1 VESRKQIF
9 NLKFLIFNQFKKINF
24 KKLFVSL
31 WLLFLP
37 TQLGLHFWPEWSQ
50 VMGLRVDYLAPTLYF
65 GDILW
70 IFLLIFNFKFLI
82 FNQFKIFNFK
92 FLIIFLFV
100 IINIFVAG
108 NKWEAG
114 YKWMRIIQWIVTFK
128 LILDNKKLFKEMLL
142 KVLPVWIIGEGL
154 LGLAQVV
161 NGGSLNGIFY
171 WLGERRFS
179 YISLGVA
186 QISYLGQGLIRAY
199 GTFSHPNSFAG
210 FILISLIVYMR
221 YQNYEL
227 KITNYELK
235 KRIFYWSVVFCGLL
249 GLFLSGSRTV
259 WGILIILLITNY
271 ELRITNWK
279 KTLGTILIFGGLV
292 VLIFSLISNNYRI
305 VDFVG
310 GWDSEGMVK
319 RGGLMVASLKM
330 IKDHL
335 LFGVGAGNFLV
346 RLPEYQQ
353 NSGVFWLQPV
363 HNIIILM
370 TVEYGLVGFLMMMKF
385 SIFNFQFSIKKK
397 NNLIVLGIILITGMV
412 DHYWLTLPQ
421 NWWLM
426 CVVLSLI

>member
-1 VESRKQIF
+1 MESRKQIF

-70 IFLLIFNFKFLI
+70 IFLL
-82 FNQFKIFNFK
+82 IFNFK

>member
-1 VESRKQIF
+1 MESRKQIF

>member
-1 VESRKQIF
+1 MASRKQIF
-9 NLKFLIFNQFKKINF
+9 NLQFLIFNQFKKINF

-210 FILISLIVYMR
+210 FILVSLVVFVLISPNPLFDKR
-221 YQNYEL
+221 GRSPLQ
-227 KITNYELK
+227 ITE
-235 KRIFYWSVVFCGLL
+235 WVVVFCGLL

>member
-210 FILISLIVYMR
+210 FILVSLVVFVLISPNPLFDKR
-221 YQNYEL
+221 GRSPLQ
-227 KITNYELK
+227 ITE
-235 KRIFYWSVVFCGLL
+235 WVVVFCGLL

>member
-1 VESRKQIF
+1 MESRKQIF

-210 FILISLIVYMR
+210 FILVSLVVFVLISPNPLFDKR
-221 YQNYEL
+221 GRSPLQ
-227 KITNYELK
+227 ITE
-235 KRIFYWSVVFCGLL
+235 WVVVFCGLL